1 MRATAEQ
8 IDLVASEVVERMLAD
23 GCLSK
28 AHAEEAY
35 TLVRKVL
42 ESEKALDEALDQEAR
57 ELMRQHSTG
66 GVWQEGLDSQAVH
79 RKIKRKL
86 AEAKGVVV

>member
-8 IDLVASEVVERMLAD
+8 MDLVASEVVERMLAA

-42 ESEKALDEALDQEAR
+42 ESEKALDDALDQEAR
-57 ELMRQHSTG
+57 DLIRQHSTG
-66 GVWQEGLDSQAVH
+66 VWQDGMDSQAVH

-86 AEAKGVVV
+86 AEAKGVIV

>member
-1 MRATAEQ
+1 MRATVEQ
-8 IDLVASEVVERMLAD
+8 MELVASEVVERLLAA

-35 TLVRKVL
+35 TLVRRVL
-42 ESEKALDEALDQEAR
+42 ESEKALDDALDQEAR
-57 ELMRQHSTG
+57 DLMRQHSA
-66 GVWQEGLDSQAVH
+66 GVWQDGMDSQALH

-86 AEAKGVVV
+86 AEEKGVVV

>member
-8 IDLVASEVVERMLAD
+8 IDLVASEVVERLLAA

-35 TLVRKVL
+35 TLVRKVF
-42 ESEKALDEALDQEAR
+42 ESEKALDEALDQEVR
-57 ELMRQHSTG
+57 DLIRQHSTG
-66 GVWQEGLDSQAVH
+66 VWQDGTGWPSSSTVQAPQ
-79 RKIKRKL
+79 
-86 AEAKGVVV
+86 

>member
-1 MRATAEQ
+1 ME
-8 IDLVASEVVERMLAD
+8 LVASEVVERMLAA

-42 ESEKALDEALDQEAR
+42 ESEKALDDALDQEAR
-57 ELMRQHSTG
+57 DLIRQHSA
-66 GVWQEGLDSQAVH
+66 GVWRDGLDSQAVH